1 MVFAFILLGL
11 LGISLLYS
19 LRLFLGGLFD
29 GGRGY
34 ARAGGPKLEEVVR
47 EDNQAAEKVALIE
60 LTGIITSEPFD
71 GGGSSMVEVIQAQLD
86 RAAED
91 DQVRAVLLKVDSPG
105 GEVLASDELY
115 RAISRFQ
122 QETGK
127 PVVASMG
134 SVAASGGYYVA
145 AACRWIVANELT
157 LTGSIGVIMQSYNYR
172 GLMNKVGL
180 QPQTYKS
187 GRFKDMLSGSREPS
201 EIPAEE
207 RQMLQSLI
215 DQVYLRFKE
224 VVAAGRELARQKNQ
238 NSKAKGREL
247 RADWTEYAD
256 GRVFSGLEAYKLGF
270 VDELGNFQ
278 DAFQRTLDIAG
289 IEEANLIEYQL
300 HVSFSDL
307 LNLFGKTEARTLK
320 VDVGVDLPKLR
331 AGQLYFLSSSLLQ

>member
-1 MVFAFILLGL
+1 MIFAFILLGL
-11 LGISLLYS
+11 LAISLLFN
-19 LRLFLGGLFD
+19 LQQFLGALVD

-34 ARAGGPKLEEVVR
+34 ARSGGPRLEEIVR
-47 EDNQAAEKVALIE
+47 EDNQAANKVALIE
-60 LTGIITSEPFD
+60 LTGIITSDAYD
-71 GGGSSMVEVIQAQLD
+71 GGAYSLVDVIQAQLD
-86 RAAED
+86 RAAND
-91 DQVRAVLLKVDSPG
+91 SKVKAVLLKVDSPG

-122 QETGK
+122 QQTGK

-134 SVAASGGYYVA
+134 SVAASGGYYVS

-215 DQVYLRFKE
+215 DQVYGKFKE
-224 VVAAGRELARQKNQ
+224 VVAAGREWARQKNR
-238 NSKAKGREL
+238 NSEAKGREL
-247 RADWTEYAD
+247 RADWTEFAD
-256 GRVFSGLEAYKLGF
+256 GRVFSGRDAYTLGF
-270 VDELGNFQ
+270 VDELGNFH
-278 DAFQRTLDIAG
+278 DAFDRALKIAG
-289 IEEANLIEYQL
+289 LEEANLVEYQL
-300 HVSFSDL
+300 HLSFSDL
-307 LNLFGKTEARTLK
+307 FRLFGQSEARTLK
-320 VDVGVDLPKLR
+320 VEVGLDLPKLR
-331 AGQLYFLSSSLLQ
+331 AGQLYYLSSSLVQ

>member
-1 MVFAFILLGL
+1 MVFAFILLAL
-11 LGISLLYS
+11 LAISMLYNLQQFFGSLLQ
-19 LRLFLGGLFD
+19 
-29 GGRGY
+29 GGRRY
-34 ARAGGPKLEEVVR
+34 AQAAGPKLEEVVR
-47 EDNQAAEKVALIE
+47 EDNGARDKVALIE
-60 LTGIITSEPFD
+60 LTGIITSDAYD
-71 GGGSSMVEVIQAQLD
+71 GGGYGMVDVIQAQLD

-105 GEVLASDELY
+105 GEVLAADELY

-122 QETGK
+122 KETGK
-127 PVVASMG
+127 PVIASMG
-134 SVAASGGYYVA
+134 SVAASGGYYVS

-224 VVAAGRELARQKNQ
+224 VVASGRELARQKNQ

-256 GRVFSGLEAYKLGF
+256 GRVLSGLEAYKLGF
-270 VDELGNFQ
+270 VDELGNFR
-278 DAFQRTLDIAG
+278 DAFQRSLEIAG
-289 IEEANLIEYQL
+289 VEEANLVEYQL

-307 LNLFGKTEARTLK
+307 LRLFGKTEARTLK
-320 VDVGVDLPKLR
+320 VDVGLDLPKLR